1 MSWMVRLRA
10 HDGGELLERASYGS
24 PAAAMEAYRALLAR
38 EDLVGQPV
46 AAVFKPPRGAVGEA
60 NAATWFSR
68 FDKPVG
74 QGRIAPD
81 DPRLDPFTTA
91 DEARDAVGSPAPT
104 AAGRPDWETDT
115 RPLSECLKAWAKTR
129 GGRDAAADALKVSRA
144 TFDGWCDGRG
154 ASQEGMVRRLMT
166 LTDRALDPAG
176 GRTT

>member
-24 PAAAMEAYRALLAR
+24 PAAAMTAYRALLAR

-46 AAVFKPPRGAVGEA
+46 AAVFKPPAGMIEGGNV
-60 NAATWFSR
+60 ATWFSR

-74 QGRIAPD
+74 KGRIAPD
-81 DPRLDPFTTA
+81 DPRLDPLATA
-91 DEARDAVGSPAPT
+91 DEARNAVGSPAP
-104 AAGRPDWETDT
+104 AAAARLDWEVDP
-115 RPLSECLKAWAKTR
+115 RPLAECLKAWAKTR
-129 GGRDAAADALKVSRA
+129 GGRDAAAESLRVSRS

-154 ASQEGMVRRLMT
+154 ASQERMVRRLMT

-176 GRTT
+176 GRTP